1 MKYSTKVGNAGEF
14 KTGCLIVTPA
24 RARTIFRSTKH
35 RDYIERVTENS
46 AHGKT
51 VVLALPDKIEHVLVV
66 GADEKTQSERNFR
79 KNVEAAAKSLAQIP
93 VPDAVWHLNDIDVAN
108 HDVYWKTR
116 NALSALSSALYRFD
130 EHKSKPEKISHPRR
144 VSIHVDRRARTNTL
158 RAIRHAQALDAGLEL
173 AKNLG
178 NQPPNICNPVYLAR
192 EGRKFGRLPKTSV
205 RVLDEKQ
212 MQTMGMGAFMS
223 VTRGSENPGKMIIV
237 RYNGGRRGDAPIA
250 FIGKGI
256 TFDSGGISLKSGAG
270 MDEMK
275 FDMAGAASVLG
286 AMRAAIDAQLPLNIM
301 CIVAAA
307 ENMPSGKASRPGDIV
322 TTYSGKTV
330 EILNTDAEGR
340 LVLCDAISYAKTLK
354 PAVIIDV
361 ATLTG
366 ACVVALGSH
375 ASALYSNDDALT
387 HSLEVAGQYIQD
399 RVWPMPLW
407 DEYQQQLSSP
417 FADMSNIGG
426 REAGSITAACFL
438 SRFAESV
445 KWAHLDIAGT
455 AYRSGTRKGSTGRP
469 VPLLFQ
475 YLINQLP

>member
-14 KTGCLIVTPA
+14 KTGCLVTTPA
-24 RARTIFRSTKH
+24 RARAIFRTTKH
-35 RDYIERVTENS
+35 RDYVERATADS

-51 VVLALPDKIEHVLVV
+51 FVLALPDQIEHLLIV
-66 GADEKTQSERNFR
+66 GADEKKQSESDFR
-79 KNVEAAAKSLAQIP
+79 KNVEAASATLAQIR
-93 VPDAVWHLNDIDVAN
+93 VPNAVWHLNDIDVPN
-108 HDVYWKTR
+108 RDVYWKTR
-116 NALSALSSALYRFD
+116 NALAVLSGALYRFNQ
-130 EHKSKPEKISHPRR
+130 HKSRPDKDSYVRR
-144 VSIHVDRRARTNTL
+144 VSIHADRRTRVNTL
-158 RAIRHAQALDAGLEL
+158 RAIRHAQALDTGLEL

-192 EGRKFGRLPKTSV
+192 EARKLARLPKTSV
-205 RVLDEKQ
+205 RVLDEKH
-212 MQTMGMGAFMS
+212 METMGMGAFMS
-223 VTRGSENPGKMIIV
+223 VTRGSENSGKMIVV
-237 RYNGGRRGDAPIA
+237 RYNGGHKGDAPIA
-250 FIGKGI
+250 LIGKGI

-286 AMRAAIDAQLPLNIM
+286 VTRAAIDAKLPLNIL

-322 TTYSGKTV
+322 TTHSGKTV

-340 LVLCDAISYAKTLK
+340 LVLCDAISYAKTLN
-354 PAVIIDV
+354 PAVIVDV

-375 ASALYSNDDALT
+375 ASALYSNNDVLT
-387 HSLEVAGQYIQD
+387 RSLEAAGQYIQD
-399 RVWPMPLW
+399 RVWQMPLW

-426 REAGSITAACFL
+426 REAGSITASCFL
-438 SRFAESV
+438 SRFAGSV

-455 AYRSGTRKGSTGRP
+455 AYRGGVRKGSTGRP

-475 YLINQLP
+475 YLIDQLP